1 MINSCLSYSNLGGL
15 AHLFDV
21 SKYAMLD
28 FAPGESHAAAVAA
41 LLQCI
46 HPSLLITYHSCDAV
60 GVVQVEQDN
69 S

>member
-1 MINSCLSYSNLGGL
+1 MIHSCLSYSNLGGL

-21 SKYAMLD
+21 SKYAMLN
-28 FAPGESHAAAVAA
+28 FIAGESLVAFVA
-41 LLQCI
+41 SSLQHI
-46 HPSLLITYHSCDAV
+46 HFSPIANHHGDAV